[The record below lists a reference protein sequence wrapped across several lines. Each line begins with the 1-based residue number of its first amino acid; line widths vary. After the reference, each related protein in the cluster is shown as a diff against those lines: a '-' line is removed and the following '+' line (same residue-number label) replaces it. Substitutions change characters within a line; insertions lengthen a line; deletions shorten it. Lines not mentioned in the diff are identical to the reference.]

1 MQSRRAWLP
10 SKNFQAK
17 SASDLARDNGHL
29 VLAGLIEKTCD
40 EIYSQDFIDLQ
51 ISHILQ
57 DKWGSSSSRSLS
69 SLTAQIGSI
78 RALFPGNDSIS
89 LIIILSFISIHDDR
103 CLICPSFFFIF
114 IYSRHTIFRPTSRT
128 LRRGVRVGQL
138 RSSSRKERNVAC

>member
-78 RALFPGNDSIS
+78 RALFPGNNSI
-89 LIIILSFISIHDDR
+89 
-103 CLICPSFFFIF
+103 
-114 IYSRHTIFRPTSRT
+114 T
-128 LRRGVRVGQL
+128 
-138 RSSSRKERNVAC
+138 